1 MEIIGLTVFGIFIS
15 WLYLSYAPMHDI
27 KAYIYSADDY
37 NTALQMIKKEND
49 ESRKEST
56 TSS

>member
-1 MEIIGLTVFGIFIS
+1 MEIIGLSVLAIFIS
-15 WLYLSYAPMHDI
+15 WLYLSYAPMNDI
-27 KAYIYSADDY
+27 RAYIYSVEDV
-37 NTALQMIKKEND
+37 NTALQMKKEDN

>member
-1 MEIIGLTVFGIFIS
+1 MEIIGLTVFGIFVS

-27 KAYIYSADDY
+27 RGYIYSVEDY
-37 NTALQMIKKEND
+37 NTAMQMRKKEKD

-56 TSS
+56 ASS

>member
-27 KAYIYSADDY
+27 RAYIYSADDY
-37 NTALQMIKKEND
+37 NTAMQMIKREKD
-49 ESRKEST
+49 ESREEST
-56 TSS
+56 ASS

>member
-27 KAYIYSADDY
+27 RAYIYSADDY
-37 NTALQMIKKEND
+37 NTALQMIKKEKD

>member
-27 KAYIYSADDY
+27 RAYIYNADDY
-37 NTALQMIKKEND
+37 NTAMQMRKKEKD
-49 ESRKEST
+49 ESREEST
-56 TSS
+56 ASS

>member
-1 MEIIGLTVFGIFIS
+1 MEIIGLSVLAIFIT
-15 WLYLSYAPMHDI
+15 WLYLSYAPMNDI
-27 KAYIYSADDY
+27 RAYIYSVEDV
-37 NTALQMIKKEND
+37 NTALQMKKEDN

>member
-1 MEIIGLTVFGIFIS
+1 MEIIGLTVLAIFIS
-15 WLYLSYAPMHDI
+15 WLYLSYAPMNDI
-27 KAYIYSADDY
+27 RAYIYSVEDV
-37 NTALQMIKKEND
+37 NTALQMKKEDN

>member
-37 NTALQMIKKEND
+37 NTALQMIKKEKD

>member
-1 MEIIGLTVFGIFIS
+1 MEIIGLTVFSIFVS

-37 NTALQMIKKEND
+37 NTALQMIKKEKD